1 MSGFYFQPLNIS
13 LNQEYIELD
22 WFHHDLVQFSGEE
35 FDTFGINSE
44 DRYFIRYMAEQEV
57 GHATALASMLGRE
70 HFSPSLL
77 HVSPQSNIINIYHRN
92 SRKAL
97 RIPLPIHN
105 TP

>member
-57 GHATALASMLGRE
+57 GHATALASMLGPAKPCEYRCP
-70 HFSPSLL
+70 FTTL
-77 HVSPQSNIINIYHRN
+77 HSTEAQFKNEGARAS
-92 SRKAL
+92 
-97 RIPLPIHN
+97 
-105 TP
+105 